1 MSATAEAIRGVPLVA
16 LARTTAALL
25 WPRRSEAVW
34 QLQFLRNSFLIKFYF
49 LRPVTSQGGCN
60 NRNSVTGANQHRAR
74 HPRQPSV
81 PENLWQAARL
91 LSSSCQPHLHITSL
105 DCLVNQIPCN
115 RTIPCEKA
123 KS

>member
-60 NRNSVTGANQHRAR
+60 KFACGGTQHRSSPAAAFA
-74 HPRQPSV
+74 V

-91 LSSSCQPHLHITSL
+91 LSSSCQPHLHVTSL
-105 DCLVNQIPCN
+105 DGLVNQIPCN